1 MSKEYTVCLHEEY
14 FPTWGNEV
22 CVEVIAHMG
31 AKVHCLKVTHSN
43 VDGDFE
49 VMMTK
54 RFKTGTG
61 LVNALE
67 AAECADFN
75 LNYNFEKMLKAAEKL
90 PEIYQEV
97 IRQLGRY
104 RENPLPK
111 RLMTAK
117 ESKEKYGKMI
127 FVSSR
132 IVQRPD

>member
-1 MSKEYTVCLHEEY
+1 MSKGYSVCLHKEY

-22 CVEVIAHMG
+22 CVEVIVHMG
-31 AKVHCLKVTHSN
+31 AKVHCLEVEHSN
-43 VDGDFE
+43 VDGDYE

-67 AAECADFN
+67 AAECADFS

-90 PEIYQEV
+90 PEIYQEA
-97 IRQLGRY
+97 IRELCRY
-104 RENPLPK
+104 REIPLPK

-117 ESKEKYGKMI
+117 ESKEKYGNTI

-132 IVQRPD
+132 IVQRPE